1 MKYERKKRKHNTVK
15 TLTEAQKLAFAPLT
29 FQTVS
34 AMLKFGIL
42 EILADKNCTCSE
54 LVEMTNLSE
63 YAIKVLMEVA
73 EVSGLVQKNDESK

>member
-1 MKYERKKRKHNTVK
+1 MKYERKNRKHNTVK

-42 EILADKNCTCSE
+42 EIASS
-54 LVEMTNLSE
+54 LSIILE
-63 YAIKVLMEVA
+63 NSFVF
-73 EVSGLVQKNDESK
+73 